1 MKVCL
6 KWSEQQYRTN
16 AMGTSSSYKGSKS
29 SSWKIAREL
38 FAELEASDS
47 TPANQDNPA
56 VDNQDQSPAAQAAA
70 AIAQAIINENTVKPG
85 KHYNFSLSGI
95 LAGGGGGGGGAIRNQ
110 RQGKGNKGG
119 GSTQGAVKRA
129 AKGAVAIGAARAI
142 RNGDSAR
149 LSELGLNLEELRGLK
164 PEQQCA
170 KIADAIFG
178 DTNTPDDAILK
189 RATIEH
195 MKEVLL
201 AEVPLSLE
209 DSIKGFLA
217 DLIFQLGLVEH
228 KAANSEQQIPPSQ
241 LKNKE
246 DQIEAWLKRKV
257 QSLTLSNLDGLNNK
271 RLANASAKL
280 MEQTLAMARAAL
292 K

>member
-1 MKVCL
+1 
-6 KWSEQQYRTN
+6 
-16 AMGTSSSYKGSKS
+16 MGTSSSYKGSKS

-38 FAELEASDS
+38 FAEVPADSSDQPIQDNSSDS
-47 TPANQDNPA
+47 
-56 VDNQDQSPAAQAAA
+56 QDQSAAAQAAA
-70 AIAQAIINENTVKPG
+70 AIAQALVAENNVKPG
-85 KHYNFSLSGI
+85 THYNFSLSGI
-95 LAGGGGGGGGAIRNQ
+95 LGGGGGGGGTAGRQ
-110 RQGKGNKGG
+110 SQGKGSGGKGG
-119 GSTQGAVKRA
+119 TQGTVKRA
-129 AKGAVAIGAARAI
+129 AKGAVAIGAARAL

-149 LSELGLNLEELRGLK
+149 LSELGLNLDELRGLK
-164 PEQQCA
+164 PAQQCA

-178 DTNTPDDAILK
+178 DANSPDDAVLK

-201 AEVPLSLE
+201 AEQPISLE

-217 DLIFQLGLVEH
+217 DLIFQLGLVEL

-241 LKNKE
+241 LKSKE

-257 QSLTLSNLDGLNNK
+257 QSLPVSNLDGLNNK
-271 RLANASAKL
+271 RLANATAKL
-280 MEQTLAMARAAL
+280 MQQTLAMIQAAL

>member
-1 MKVCL
+1 
-6 KWSEQQYRTN
+6 
-16 AMGTSSSYKGSKS
+16 MGTSSSYKGSKS

-38 FAELEASDS
+38 FAEVQ
-47 TPANQDNPA
+47 PANTNPTDEGA
-56 VDNQDQSPAAQAAA
+56 TSEDGDQSSVAQAAA
-70 AIAQAIINENTVKPG
+70 AIAQALINENIVKPG
-85 KHYNFSLSGI
+85 NRHNFSISGI
-95 LAGGGGGGGGAIRNQ
+95 LSGGGGVIS
-110 RQGKGNKGG
+110 GKGKGDRRKG
-119 GSTQGAVKRA
+119 VRNSNAQGALKRA

-142 RNGDSAR
+142 RNGDSVR
-149 LSELGLNLEELRGLK
+149 LNELGLNLEDLRGLK

-170 KIADAIFG
+170 KIADVIFG
-178 DTNTPDDAILK
+178 DANTPDDAVLK

-201 AEVPLSLE
+201 ADEPLTLE

-217 DLIFQLGLVEH
+217 DLIFQLGLVEL
-228 KAANSEQQIPPSQ
+228 KAANSEQQVQPAQ

-246 DQIEAWLKRKV
+246 DQIEAWLRRKV
-257 QSLTLSNLDGLNNK
+257 QSLPVSNLDGLNNR

-280 MEQTLAMARAAL
+280 MEQTLAMVRAAL

>member
-1 MKVCL
+1 
-6 KWSEQQYRTN
+6 
-16 AMGTSSSYKGSKS
+16 MGTSSSYKGSKS

-38 FAELEASDS
+38 FAELGTTDGTS
-47 TPANQDNPA
+47 ANQDNP
-56 VDNQDQSPAAQAAA
+56 VTDSQDQSPAAQAAA
-70 AIAQAIINENTVKPG
+70 AIAQAIMIENTVKPG

-95 LAGGGGGGGGAIRNQ
+95 LAGGGGGGTIRSQ
-110 RQGKGNKGG
+110 RQGKSGKGG

-178 DTNTPDDAILK
+178 DTNTPDDAIVK

-195 MKEVLL
+195 IKEVLL
-201 AEVPLSLE
+201 AEAPLSLE

-217 DLIFQLGLVEH
+217 DLIFQLGLVEL

-241 LKNKE
+241 LKSKE

-257 QSLTLSNLDGLNNK
+257 QSLPVSNLDGLNNK